1 MIQKL
6 KTCPDT
12 NILSESNISV
22 QSDLR
27 DNEAWLEG
35 LTKKNRSPIALATA
49 QEYAKEMGFEAYLE
63 CSALTQ
69 KVID

>member
-6 KTCPDT
+6 KTFPDT

-27 DNEAWLEG
+27 DNEAWLEE

-49 QEYAKEMGFEAYLE
+49 QEYAKEKGFEAYLE